1 MEAMEETYI
10 FFDIESSNSTGG
22 DGHICSFGYVICDQ
36 KFNILEK
43 EDIVMNPRSEFEPI
57 LFEKN
62 SKCTLAYT
70 REYFLS
76 QPDFSFYYDR
86 IKNLLTAE
94 NRKALGFAV
103 ENDIDFIVC
112 ACNHFDLPQFDFT
125 AYDSRTIADRLNNA
139 HNGLSAWLK
148 FYDIDTD
155 SFTAHK
161 SSDDA
166 EMTMLL
172 VQKMCQAKKMN
183 LKEFLAFNFFALR
196 SVEQDIERRNINAF
210 KKITDEQIRELYYK
224 KNPTPLS
231 TKLNGRYK
239 LNVSRKRDLNQKVDL
254 FRLIYNNGGV
264 VVEKLGPNC
273 TYVMED
279 SNHKAAWMDLPNYK
293 SVQFITISDLFKQ
306 LELEPWPFK
315 KMDWKGIKENGI

>member
-1 MEAMEETYI
+1 MEETYI
-10 FFDIESSNSTGG
+10 FFDIESSNCIGG

-36 KFNILEK
+36 SFNVLGK
-43 EDIVMNPRSEFEPI
+43 EDIVMNPRAEFEPI
-57 LFEKN
+57 LFDPK
-62 SKCTLAYT
+62 SKCCLAYPK
-70 REYFLS
+70 EYFLS

-86 IKNLLTAE
+86 IKKLLTE
-94 NRKALGFAV
+94 KNRKVLGFAV
-103 ENDIDFIVC
+103 ENDIDFLVC
-112 ACNHFDLPQFDFT
+112 ACNHFNLAQFDFM
-125 AYDSRTIADRLNNA
+125 AYDSRIIADRLNND

-148 FYDIDTD
+148 FYNIDTD

-172 VQKMCQAKKMN
+172 VQKMCQAKKMS
-183 LKEFLAFNFFALR
+183 LKEFLAFNFNALR

-210 KKITDEQIRELYYK
+210 KKITEEQIRELYYK

-254 FRLIYNNGGV
+254 FRLIYNHGGV
-264 VVEKLGPNC
+264 IVEKLGPNC

-279 SNHKAAWMDLPNYK
+279 SGHKASWMDLPKYK
-293 SVQFITISDLFKQ
+293 SVKFISLSDLFNQ

-315 KMDWKGIKENGI
+315 KMNWKGIKENGI

>member
-1 MEAMEETYI
+1 MEETYI
-10 FFDIESSNSTGG
+10 FFDIESSNCVGG

-36 KFNILEK
+36 SFTVLEK
-43 EDIVMNPRSEFEPI
+43 EDIVMNPRADFEPI
-57 LFEKN
+57 LFEEN
-62 SKCTLAYT
+62 SKCKLAYPK
-70 REYFLS
+70 EYFLS
-76 QPDFSFYYDR
+76 QPDFSFYYER
-86 IKNLLTAE
+86 IKELLTAK

-103 ENDIDFIVC
+103 ENDIDFLVC
-112 ACNHFDLPQFDFT
+112 AFNHFNLPKFDFT
-125 AYDSRTIADRLNNA
+125 AYDSRIIADRLNND
-139 HNGLSAWLK
+139 HNGLSSWLK
-148 FYDIDTD
+148 FYNIDID

-172 VQKMCQAKKMN
+172 VKKMCHAKKMS
-183 LKEFLAFNFFALR
+183 LKEFLAFNFYALR

-210 KKITDEQIRELYYK
+210 KKITEEQIRELYYK
-224 KNPTPLS
+224 KNPAPLS
-231 TKLNGRYK
+231 TKLKGRYK

-254 FRLIYNNGGV
+254 FRLIYNHGGV

-279 SNHKAAWMDLPNYK
+279 SNHKASWMDLPKYK
-293 SVQFITISDLFKQ
+293 SVKFISLSDLFKQ

-315 KMDWKGIKENGI
+315 KMDWKGVKENGI